1 MIMGK
6 VCEDFRHAIITVDS
20 ASNGPGN
27 LKLEIHATL
36 FRHNRLFSG
45 HVQRL
50 NEETKPEE
58 DRGQEGD
65 TYMIRPRVG
74 KETHRNTP
82 AAFKRGK
89 QGISPAPPFSPSP
102 KALPPAYDTKPLET
116 RKSIETKMPI
126 YAIGLRLRRIQA
138 PAERTTFSAGAC

>member
-50 NEETKPEE
+50 NEKTKPEK

-65 TYMIRPRVG
+65 ICMILPRVG

-89 QGISPAPPFSPSP
+89 QSVLPAPPFSPSP
-102 KALPPAYDTKPLET
+102 KALPPAYDTKPLKT

-138 PAERTTFSAGAC
+138 PAERKTFSAGAC